1 MTTKRSGNTRPSLMA
16 RHYQLTINDISTYE
30 DVSRYLLDSK
40 MINYYIA
47 CKEIAPTTGHEH
59 IHIYCQFTS
68 PKRLSIKKLLGA
80 HVEICR
86 GSPQENYD
94 YIVKDGNVIFEWGEL
109 RKTGAKTIRD
119 IKEMSR
125 QEREDLDI
133 RYYNIVEKINEKE
146 DYEKDIDEWNK
157 EVKVIYITGDSGSGK
172 SQLAKRIIK
181 SHIKNEHLGTND
193 KFNLVKHVNGFWCGV
208 GDAKCCLYDE
218 FRASHMCASEFIDF
232 IDYNKHL
239 LNVKGGHRVNNYET
253 IIITSS
259 IHPKDLYSNM
269 PEEQKQQW
277 LRRMFII
284 DLSKDKRQTIINDDV
299 SMLY

>member
-1 MTTKRSGNTRPSLMA
+1 MTTNSSGNTKPSHMA
-16 RHYQLTINDISTYE
+16 RHYQLTINDVSTYD

-40 MINYYIA
+40 IINYYIA
-47 CKEIAPTTGHEH
+47 CKEKAPTTGHEH
-59 IHIYCQFTS
+59 IHIYCQFTQ

-80 HVEICR
+80 HVEVCR
-86 GSPQENYD
+86 GTPQQNYD
-94 YIVKDGNVIFEWGEL
+94 YIVKDGDVIFEWGEL
-109 RKTGAKTIRD
+109 RKTGGRTIKD

-125 QEREDLDI
+125 QERENLDI
-133 RYYNIVEKINEKE
+133 QYYNIVEKINEKE

-277 LRRMFII
+277 IRRMKII
-284 DLSKDKRQTIINDDV
+284 DLNKDKKQTVIDDDV
-299 SMLY
+299 ALLC